1 MKTSLLIITWINRL
15 LITGFLYLIVNGF
28 TVDKDNL
35 ISAAILALVIGV
47 FHIISA
53 LILPLIIKK
62 DSSKSTLITKYTN
75 LVAVYLLLC
84 FIYFIA
90 VNFINLEIDFI
101 IFLLMII
108 PLFLALFFTYL
119 LEHFHKLKN
128 TI

>member
-1 MKTSLLIITWINRL
+1 MKTSLLIITWTNRL
-15 LITGFLYLIVNGF
+15 LIIGFLYLIVNGF
-28 TVDKDNL
+28 TVEKDNL
-35 ISAAILALVIGV
+35 ISAAILVLVIGV

-53 LILPLIIKK
+53 LILPLIIKNN
-62 DSSKSTLITKYTN
+62 SSKSILITKYTN
-75 LVAVYLLLC
+75 LVAIYLLLC

-108 PLFLALFFTYL
+108 PVFLALFFTYL